1 MMSRTADM
9 PVDCRPTD
17 VSIRKRLERLG
28 WIYQPTGGNIYTY
41 RWHLSPCTN
50 WLARWSKLVDFS
62 KDCFSRKSRRQGFGL
77 EHVENLQKYNSLSQ
91 RGQLVLAQVCLRS
104 FHGLHRSICL
114 WIVLALCLQTTGP
127 WTDILLLLERRLRS
141 CVLGCF
147 MWFYTE
153 AWRYIPPSCH
163 LSWAFRHDGTMFD
176 PSHHYGGDGMDLD
189 ALGGIG
195 EEYVIALYH
204 C

>member
-1 MMSRTADM
+1 MEIYIHIVGIYRLALIGWPDGQNSSTSPKIVSLENPDAKDLAWNMLRT
-9 PVDCRPTD
+9 C
-17 VSIRKRLERLG
+17 K
-28 WIYQPTGGNIYTY
+28 NITAYI
-41 RWHLSPCTN
+41 
-50 WLARWSKLVDFS
+50 
-62 KDCFSRKSRRQGFGL
+62 
-77 EHVENLQKYNSLSQ
+77 SQ

-127 WTDILLLLERRLRS
+127 WTDTLLLLERRLRS

-204 C
+204 S